1 MKNTK
6 KFISAATALALTCGL
21 VACSYNRTN
30 VSVSETEVTA
40 SEKAPTA
47 TSQTEPHVTQTV
59 TPSKLKSEETGKK
72 PLLRLPVSQ
81 AQSKSAPVQTEL
93 VPVNNNQEASNE
105 DLPVA
110 DTNSSTNGSV
120 NNSANAGNTGHSENT
135 ADVAQVAPPAGK
147 QEEPADTADTNNS
160 GTQDTQDSAD
170 TANDPDRQNPTDN
183 SDPEVDSKQHDPAST
198 PNPADT
204 TEQDP
209 ATPAPEQK
217 ENTPA
222 DTPNEQQTVKP
233 EEQKK
238 QAIQAL
244 VQEAKAAD
252 LNYLADFISKSQH
265 SSIAALKNLLDLAK
279 QAKKAQGTA
288 KSPKKPND
296 SSNPTGTGA
305 QPGTQKQTPAVIPE
319 QPQPTEEN
327 LKELKALLTA
337 HKAKLDAAVKAD
349 LTQGFNEFLQYVISD
364 NSFSAQQKKDA
375 ERALNVLQGRA
386 DKEIVRQNMPPAKPS
401 WYDERVKLGT
411 EDPNKGDDMRNLKAS
426 VSYMKTLNNYR
437 QSRKLNS
444 LNVSLTNVATAVI
457 NSFYSDENIAH
468 SKYYNVYENLAWN
481 PKVQVAADYSGDP
494 AAVKEE
500 QLKDFYEQWISNEK
514 KVYDAAV
521 AAGKTKEEMNKEA
534 AQDSQKQVGHYLNFI
549 EPSIHSMGFT
559 LAHNAKNAYGTTGV
573 WNAGFAASDM
583 TVQDYENAIS
593 RFAIAKMTE
602 DKRASAQK
610 EYDTYIATLAKIEKI
625 EQKAQKVEEKQK
637 NPSSPVVN
645 PATDTEKS
653 N

>member
-1 MKNTK
+1 M
-6 KFISAATALALTCGL
+6 ALTCGL

-170 TANDPDRQNPTDN
+170 TANDPDRRNPTDN

-288 KSPKKPND
+288 KPPQKPND

-305 QPGTQKQTPAVIPE
+305 QPGTQKQTPEVIPE

-411 EDPNKGDDMRNLKAS
+411 KDPNKGDDMRNLKAS

-444 LNVSLTNVATAVI
+444 LNVSLTNVATA
-457 NSFYSDENIAH
+457 
-468 SKYYNVYENLAWN
+468 
-481 PKVQVAADYSGDP
+481 
-494 AAVKEE
+494 AVSYTH
-500 QLKDFYEQWISNEK
+500 L
-514 KVYDAAV
+514 
-521 AAGKTKEEMNKEA
+521 
-534 AQDSQKQVGHYLNFI
+534 
-549 EPSIHSMGFT
+549 T
-559 LAHNAKNAYGTTGV
+559 LPTNREV
-573 WNAGFAASDM
+573 
-583 TVQDYENAIS
+583 
-593 RFAIAKMTE
+593 
-602 DKRASAQK
+602 
-610 EYDTYIATLAKIEKI
+610 
-625 EQKAQKVEEKQK
+625 
-637 NPSSPVVN
+637 
-645 PATDTEKS
+645 
-653 N
+653 